1 MKHANLAVSIAVVL
15 STLIV
20 PTPVFAQLNTTPV
33 ANNQQPQTLV
43 EYQALR
49 QRWAASF
56 LGDAT
61 IPFDAILKQTVIIT
75 NNAAAQHWSSMLTD
89 STRTSLWN
97 DVVLDA
103 QTDAGK
109 EVLGANIRTSYQRLF
124 SMAKAYR
131 LRDGQLQNSAELLTA
146 IIDGMAF
153 LNQHYYKVGAKEW
166 GNWWHWELG
175 TPKDI
180 HNILVLLYDQLPQQ
194 LITTHTQ
201 ATRYFTPETTHLGAG
216 PGADVSSNPHY
227 RLSTGGNRT
236 DNTQVVILRGIL
248 DNNSAEIEASIAA
261 LSPVLAEVT
270 TSDGFYS
277 DGSFLQHYDI
287 AYNGTYGN
295 VLLNGLG
302 AQLDLVAGS
311 PWQATDPVLKNI
323 YPIIFK
329 SYAPLLERGTMMEFV
344 NGRAISRPTEQG
356 HHVGHLVIASLLHYL
371 DGADPQTKLR
381 LQDLIK
387 TQITQD
393 TSIDFF
399 TSINHVGN
407 YQKAKLLM
415 ADTSINGEQQL
426 QGFFNYPA
434 MDRVVYRGD
443 DWTFSLA
450 MHSSRLG
457 NFECMNNENKQGWFT
472 GDGMGYLYNGQLDH
486 YQDYWPAVNR
496 YRLEGT
502 TVDNQL
508 MSDCSGQRNQIR
520 GGRQTQMDW
529 VGSVALKEIGA
540 AGMAFSNWDNTL
552 TANKS
557 WFMFEDEIVMLG
569 SDISSTTQAD
579 ITTTVM
585 NRKLAEVGNNKL
597 FVNGKRWQPQLSHTM
612 KLRTLTLSNN
622 ELDDAD
628 ISYVFLQPTTVT
640 VEQQLRSGDWSEI
653 GTRSGQVSAN
663 FVAATIEQT
672 PQNDHYAYVLL
683 PNADKEDAQE
693 FVEEMPIKVRRNDH
707 LAHIVTHKDEE
718 ITAANV
724 WTDQAVVITK
734 QITAVSKMAI
744 MVEKDDRELNIV
756 VSDPLQTQTMLHIK
770 LNKSVK
776 IETDSEQRLQLDGQG
791 NLMINVEGLVGQ
803 SYPFTLKKLSAS

>member
-1 MKHANLAVSIAVVL
+1 MKHANLAVSIAVAL

-20 PTPVFAQLNTTPV
+20 PTFVFAQPNSALIV
-33 ANNQQPQTLV
+33 SHQQSQSLV

-56 LGDAT
+56 LGDVT
-61 IPFDAILKQTVIIT
+61 IPFDETLKQTVITT
-75 NNAAAQHWSSMLTD
+75 NNAANRYWSSMLTAPI
-89 STRTSLWN
+89 RTSLWN
-97 DVVLDA
+97 DVVLDD
-103 QTDAGK
+103 QTDVGK
-109 EVLGANIRTSYQRLF
+109 KVLGANLRTSYQRLL

-131 LRDGQLQNSAELLTA
+131 LRDGSLQNNSDLLNA
-146 IIDGMAF
+146 VIDGMTF
-153 LNQHYYKVGAKEW
+153 LNQHYYKVGVKEW

-180 HNILVLLYDQLPQQ
+180 HNILVLLYDQLPPQ
-194 LITTHTQ
+194 LITAYTQ
-201 ATRYFTPETTHLGAG
+201 ATRYFTPEATHLGVG
-216 PGADVSSNPHY
+216 SGADVSSNPHY

-248 DNNSAEIEASIAA
+248 DNNSAEIEAAIAA
-261 LSPVLAEVT
+261 LSPVLTEVT

-311 PWQATDPVLKNI
+311 PWQPTDPVLKNI

-356 HHVGHLVIASLLHYL
+356 HQVGHLVIASLLHYL

-387 TQITQD
+387 TQIIQD
-393 TSIDFF
+393 TSLDFF

-407 YQKAKLLM
+407 YQKAKLLV
-415 ADTSINGEQQL
+415 ADSSVNGEQQL

-443 DWTFSLA
+443 DWSFSLA

-508 MSDCSGQRNQIR
+508 MSDCGGQRNQIR

-529 VGSVALKEIGA
+529 VGSVRFDDIGA
-540 AGMAFSNWDNTL
+540 AGMVFSNWNNTL
-552 TANKS
+552 TAKKS

-569 SDISSTTQAD
+569 SDITSTIQAD
-579 ITTTVM
+579 VTTTVM
-585 NRKLAEVGNNKL
+585 NRKLAGRGNNTL
-597 FVNGKRWQPQLSHTM
+597 YVNGKRWQPQLNHSL
-612 KLRTLTLSNN
+612 KLRTLTLSND
-622 ELDDAD
+622 ELDDSD
-628 ISYVFLQPTTVT
+628 ISYVFLKPTTVT
-640 VEQQLRSGDWSEI
+640 VEQQLRTGDWSDI

-663 FVAATIEQT
+663 FVSAEIAQT
-672 PQNDHYAYVLL
+672 STNDHYAYVVM
-683 PNADKEDAQE
+683 PNANREDVQD
-693 FVEEMPIKVRRNDH
+693 FIEEMPIKVRRNDN

-718 ITAANV
+718 VTAANV
-724 WTDQAVVITK
+724 WTEQGVMITK
-734 QITAVSKMAI
+734 QITAFSKMALMI
-744 MVEKDDRELNIV
+744 EKDDRELEIA
-756 VSDPLQTQTMLHIK
+756 VSDPLQTQTTLHLK
-770 LNKSVK
+770 LNKPVQ
-776 IETDSEQRLQLDGQG
+776 IESDVEQRLYLDGQG
-791 NLMINVEGLVGQ
+791 NLMINVEGLSGQ
-803 SYPFTLKKLSAS
+803 SYGFVLKI

>member
-1 MKHANLAVSIAVVL
+1 MKHAHLAVSIAVAL
-15 STLIV
+15 STLIL
-20 PTPVFAQLNTTPV
+20 PTSVFAQSHSTAIV
-33 ANNQQPQTLV
+33 NNQQVHTLA

-56 LGDAT
+56 LGDAN
-61 IPFDAILKQTVIIT
+61 IPFDSVLKQTVITT
-75 NNAAAQHWSSMLTD
+75 NNAANQHWSLMQTD
-89 STRTSLWN
+89 LARTSLWN

-109 EVLGANIRTSYQRLF
+109 KILGANIRTSYQRLF
-124 SMAKAYR
+124 SMAKAYH
-131 LRDGQLQNSAELLTA
+131 LRDGQLQNNTELLAA
-146 IIDGMAF
+146 IIDGMTF

-180 HNILVLLYDQLPQQ
+180 HNILVLLYDQLPPQ
-194 LITTHTQ
+194 LITAHTQ

-236 DNTQVVILRGIL
+236 DNTQVVILRGII
-248 DNNSAEIEASIAA
+248 DNNSVEIEASIAA
-261 LSPVLAEVT
+261 LSPVLTEVT

-311 PWQATDPVLKNI
+311 PWQATDPVLNNI

-344 NGRAISRPTEQG
+344 NGRAISRPKEQG
-356 HHVGHLVIASLLHYL
+356 HNVGHSVIASLLHYI
-371 DGADPQTKLR
+371 DGAEPQTKLQ

-387 TQITQD
+387 TQITTD
-393 TSIDFF
+393 TYLDFF

-407 YQKAKLLM
+407 YQKAKALIT
-415 ADTSINGEQQL
+415 DINVNGEQQL

-434 MDRVVYRGD
+434 MDRVIYRSD

-450 MHSSRLG
+450 MHSSRVG

-472 GDGMGYLYNGQLDH
+472 GDGMSYLYNGQLDH
-486 YQDYWPAVNR
+486 YQNYWPAVNR

-502 TVDNQL
+502 TVDNQV
-508 MSDCSGQRNQIR
+508 MTDCDGQRNQIR
-520 GGRQTQMDW
+520 GGRQLQMDW
-529 VGSVALKEIGA
+529 VGSVIFDDIGA
-540 AGMAFSNWDNTL
+540 AGMAFNNWDNTL
-552 TANKS
+552 TAKKS
-557 WFMFEDEIVMLG
+557 WFMFGDEIVMLG
-569 SDISSTTQAD
+569 SNIRSTIQAD

-585 NRKLAEVGNNKL
+585 NRKLAGNGNNTL
-597 FVNGKRWQPQLSHTM
+597 FVNGKRWQSQPNNTM
-612 KLRTLTLSNN
+612 KLRTLTLTND

-628 ISYVFLQPTTVT
+628 ISYIFLKPTTIT
-640 VEQQLRSGDWSEI
+640 VEQQQRTGDWNEI
-653 GTRSGQVSAN
+653 GTHSGQVSAN
-663 FVAATIEQT
+663 FVLATIAQT
-672 PQNDHYAYVLL
+672 PQNDHYAYVMI
-683 PNADKEDAQE
+683 PSADKDDAKE
-693 FVEEMPIKVRRNDH
+693 FAEEMPIKVRRNDA
-707 LAHIVTHKDEE
+707 LAHIVMHKDEAV
-718 ITAANV
+718 TAANV

-734 QITAVSKMAI
+734 QITALSKMAL
-744 MVEKDDRELNIV
+744 MVEKDGRELEIA
-756 VSDPLQTQTMLHIK
+756 VSDPLQTQTVLHLK
-770 LNKSVK
+770 LKSP
-776 IETDSEQRLQLDGQG
+776 IEITVDPQQRLQLDGQG
-791 NLMINVEGLVGQ
+791 NLFVNVENLVGQ
-803 SYPFTLKKLSAS
+803 SYPFTVKILPSH

>member
-1 MKHANLAVSIAVVL
+1 MKHANLAVSIAVAL

-20 PTPVFAQLNTTPV
+20 PTFVFAQPNSALIV
-33 ANNQQPQTLV
+33 SHQQSQSLV

-61 IPFDAILKQTVIIT
+61 IPFDETLKQTVITT
-75 NNAAAQHWSSMLTD
+75 NNAANRYWSSMLTA
-89 STRTSLWN
+89 STRTSLWS
-97 DVVLDA
+97 DVVLDD
-103 QTDAGK
+103 QTDVGK
-109 EVLGANIRTSYQRLF
+109 KVLGANLRTSYQRLF

-131 LRDGQLQNSAELLTA
+131 LRDGSLQNNSALLNA
-146 IIDGMAF
+146 VIDGMTF

-180 HNILVLLYDQLPQQ
+180 HNILVLLYDQLPLQ
-194 LITTHTQ
+194 LITAHTQ
-201 ATRYFTPETTHLGAG
+201 ATRYFTPEATHLGSG
-216 PGADVSSNPHY
+216 VGADVSSNPHY

-248 DNNSAEIEASIAA
+248 DNNSAEIEAAIAA

-356 HHVGHLVIASLLHYL
+356 HQVGHLVIASLLHYL

-387 TQITQD
+387 TQIIQD
-393 TSIDFF
+393 TSLDFF

-407 YQKAKLLM
+407 YQKAKLLV
-415 ADTSINGEQQL
+415 ADSSINGEQQL

-434 MDRVVYRGD
+434 MDRVVYRGN
-443 DWTFSLA
+443 DWSFSLA

-457 NFECMNNENKQGWFT
+457 NFECMNNENKQ
-472 GDGMGYLYNGQLDH
+472 
-486 YQDYWPAVNR
+486 
-496 YRLEGT
+496 
-502 TVDNQL
+502 
-508 MSDCSGQRNQIR
+508 
-520 GGRQTQMDW
+520 
-529 VGSVALKEIGA
+529 
-540 AGMAFSNWDNTL
+540 
-552 TANKS
+552 
-557 WFMFEDEIVMLG
+557 
-569 SDISSTTQAD
+569 
-579 ITTTVM
+579 
-585 NRKLAEVGNNKL
+585 
-597 FVNGKRWQPQLSHTM
+597 
-612 KLRTLTLSNN
+612 
-622 ELDDAD
+622 
-628 ISYVFLQPTTVT
+628 
-640 VEQQLRSGDWSEI
+640 
-653 GTRSGQVSAN
+653 
-663 FVAATIEQT
+663 
-672 PQNDHYAYVLL
+672 
-683 PNADKEDAQE
+683 
-693 FVEEMPIKVRRNDH
+693 
-707 LAHIVTHKDEE
+707 
-718 ITAANV
+718 
-724 WTDQAVVITK
+724 
-734 QITAVSKMAI
+734 
-744 MVEKDDRELNIV
+744 
-756 VSDPLQTQTMLHIK
+756 
-770 LNKSVK
+770 
-776 IETDSEQRLQLDGQG
+776 
-791 NLMINVEGLVGQ
+791 
-803 SYPFTLKKLSAS
+803 

>member
-1 MKHANLAVSIAVVL
+1 MKHANLAVSIAVAL

-20 PTPVFAQLNTTPV
+20 PTFVFAQPNSAFIV
-33 ANNQQPQTLV
+33 SHQQSLPLV

-56 LGDAT
+56 LGNAT
-61 IPFDAILKQTVIIT
+61 ILFDETLKQTVITT
-75 NNAAAQHWSSMLTD
+75 NNAANRYWSSMLTAP
-89 STRTSLWN
+89 TRTSLWS
-97 DVVLDA
+97 DVVLDD
-103 QTDAGK
+103 QTDVGK
-109 EVLGANIRTSYQRLF
+109 KVLGANLRTSYQRLF

-131 LRDGQLQNSAELLTA
+131 LRDGSLQNNLALLNA
-146 IIDGMAF
+146 VIDGMTF

-180 HNILVLLYDQLPQQ
+180 HNILVLLYDQLPPQ
-194 LITTHTQ
+194 LITAHTQ
-201 ATRYFTPETTHLGAG
+201 ATRYFTPEATHLGAG

-248 DNNSAEIEASIAA
+248 DNNSAEIEAAIAA

-329 SYAPLLERGTMMEFV
+329 SYAPLLERGIMMEFV

-356 HHVGHLVIASLLHYL
+356 HQVGHLVIASLLHYL

-387 TQITQD
+387 RQIIQD
-393 TSIDFF
+393 TSLDFF

-407 YQKAKLLM
+407 YQKAKLLV
-415 ADTSINGEQQL
+415 ADSSVNGEQQL

-443 DWTFSLA
+443 DWSFSLA

-486 YQDYWPAVNR
+486 YQNYWPAVNR

-508 MSDCSGQRNQIR
+508 MSDCGGQRNQIR

-529 VGSVALKEIGA
+529 VGSVRFDDIGA
-540 AGMAFSNWDNTL
+540 AGMMFSNWSNTL
-552 TANKS
+552 TAKKS

-569 SDISSTTQAD
+569 SDIKSTIQAD

-585 NRKLAEVGNNKL
+585 NRKLADRGSNTL
-597 FVNGKRWQPQLSHTM
+597 YVNGKRWQPQLNQLL
-612 KLRTLTLSNN
+612 KLRTLTLSND
-622 ELDDAD
+622 ELDDSD
-628 ISYVFLQPTTVT
+628 ISYVFLKPTTVT
-640 VEQQLRSGDWSEI
+640 VDQQLRTGDWSDI

-663 FVAATIEQT
+663 FISAEIAQT
-672 PQNDHYAYVLL
+672 STNDHYAYVVM
-683 PNADKEDAQE
+683 PNANKDDVQD
-693 FVEEMPIKVRRNDH
+693 FIDEMPIKVRRNDN
-707 LAHIVTHKDEE
+707 LAHIIIHKDEE
-718 ITAANV
+718 VTAANV
-724 WTDQAVVITK
+724 WTEQGVMITK
-734 QITAVSKMAI
+734 QITAFSKMALI
-744 MVEKDDRELNIV
+744 IEKDDRELEIA
-756 VSDPLQTQTMLHIK
+756 VSDPLQTQTTLHMK
-770 LNKSVK
+770 LTKPVQ
-776 IETDSEQRLQLDGQG
+776 IESDAEQRLQLDSQG

-803 SYPFTLKKLSAS
+803 SYHFVLKIVSAD